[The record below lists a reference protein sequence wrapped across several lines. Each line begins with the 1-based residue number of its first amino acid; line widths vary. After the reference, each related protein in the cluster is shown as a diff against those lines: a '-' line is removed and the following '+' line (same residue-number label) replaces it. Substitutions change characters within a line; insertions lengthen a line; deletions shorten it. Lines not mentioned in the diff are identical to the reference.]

1 MAQTFFVQ
9 VGPPSKVGQVL
20 FTKLGLALA
29 GSAHPG
35 QVVVSPHGNL
45 RVELCSGQAQYQ
57 AQH

>member
-1 MAQTFFVQ
+1 MIQTFFFQ
-9 VGPPSKVGQVL
+9 VRPPSKVEQVL
-20 FTKLGLALA
+20 FTKPGLALE

-45 RVELCSGQAQYQ
+45 QVELCSGQAQRQ